1 VDELQGD
8 VDAEGGAVGDGGA
21 EEDGGVEACSPVQ
34 GHIGTGRSSSSF
46 TGAGRREM
54 PTAELERV
62 GGFLSIPRCSAR
74 SPFIRCQIDLP
85 PSF

>member
-1 VDELQGD
+1 LLAGWEGDVDELQGD

-46 TGAGRREM
+46 TGWFDFNFFE
-54 PTAELERV
+54 
-62 GGFLSIPRCSAR
+62 I
-74 SPFIRCQIDLP
+74 
-85 PSF
+85 